1 MSINVHLTATIT
13 SASGGK
19 EKIYANL
26 MQTPTSVTYKI
37 LNQTGN
43 EIDAYVKWVRS
54 LDIPVEVESIKT
66 PDYMFEEAVANGK
79 ELPPAFIEY
88 VFDRREFHIE
98 QLTKWIK
105 DMESKN
111 ARLEWFAM

>member
-1 MSINVHLTATIT
+1 MSINIHLRATIT

-19 EKIYANL
+19 EEVYANL
-26 MQTPTSVTYKI
+26 MQTPTSVTYEI
-37 LNQTGN
+37 LKQTGN

-54 LDIPVEVESIKT
+54 LDIAVEVERIKT
-66 PDYMFEEAVANGK
+66 PDYMFEEAVANGE

-88 VFDRREFHIE
+88 VSDLREFHIE
-98 QLTKWIK
+98 QLTHWIEEMKGK
-105 DMESKN
+105 D